1 MENRK
6 SEKAEAPILKGILI
20 AIALWFKNAGK
31 VAIIL
36 FAILVVTPILIAIEA
51 SITYPLPKSLLL
63 IIKLFPIITTLL
75 IITLIFLILRLTAF
89 LDEHLTFKR
98 ERLSNTLVFRWKI

>member
-36 FAILVVTPILIAIEA
+36 FTVLVVTPILIAIEA

-63 IIKLFPIITTLL
+63 LINLLSIMDILL
-75 IITLIFLILRLTAF
+75 IITLAFLILRLTIF
-89 LDEHLTFKR
+89 LDEHLSFKR
-98 ERLSNTLVFRWKI
+98 ERLSNTMVFRWKL

>member
-1 MENRK
+1 MEQKNK
-6 SEKAEAPILKGILI
+6 APILEGILV

-36 FAILVVTPILIAIEA
+36 FTVLVVTPIGIAIEA

-63 IIKLFPIITTLL
+63 LINLFPIINILL
-75 IITLIFLILRLTAF
+75 LITLIFLILRLIVF
-89 LDEHLTFKR
+89 LDEHLSFKR
-98 ERLSNTLVFRWKI
+98 ERLSNTLVFRWKL